1 MVEYG
6 CPHKGKGAWDG
17 VGAAVKTRIRNA
29 IINEI
34 ARKGKTTPSGMITN
48 AIEVVQ
54 HLRSVMSTPKWL
66 SDHAGM
72 TIHEYV
78 PLNLDQDEIVWPA
91 GEAPDYSTFEGI
103 SG

>member
-1 MVEYG
+1 M
-6 CPHKGKGAWDG
+6 
-17 VGAAVKTRIRNA
+17 KTRIRNA

-34 ARKGKTTPSGMITN
+34 ARKAKTTPSGMITN

-78 PLNLDQDEIVWPA
+78 PLYIDKDEIVWPD
-91 GEAPDYSTFEGI
+91 GEKPDYSTFPSI
-103 SG
+103 SGRYSFLISS